1 MSLPVDI
8 HEVSRRLAVLEERM
22 NTRQAEYRSDLAE
35 LMKQIADRNAEMN
48 AEISKWSK
56 GVASRDV
63 VNTRWTI
70 ATIIGVAVL
79 GFGSMG
85 FILAQRTVPAP
96 QPVFIP
102 VPVQQPAV
110 PVVSGQVAQTAGS
123 AAQPDAP
130 ADPAANA

>member
-35 LMKQIADRNAEMN
+35 LMKQIVDRN

-110 PVVSGQVAQTAGS
+110 PVESGQVAQTAGS

-130 ADPAANA
+130 ADPAAND